1 MANLTR
7 VLRSINQIQ
16 DLPAH
21 RRMAAARALIP
32 VLDEALTQ
40 ADTDTATNAWMR
52 LARYGTGRRV
62 DLAVRDLTPDVMR
75 SLAIEALKPGDPIAA
90 VTEARAG
97 DKEAQAAAI
106 MARRGLM
113 QAVGDG
119 RRSGVTVDRL
129 MAAAGVSRQTVYDW
143 ERETAPVADGEAS

>member
-106 MARRGLM
+106 RGLM